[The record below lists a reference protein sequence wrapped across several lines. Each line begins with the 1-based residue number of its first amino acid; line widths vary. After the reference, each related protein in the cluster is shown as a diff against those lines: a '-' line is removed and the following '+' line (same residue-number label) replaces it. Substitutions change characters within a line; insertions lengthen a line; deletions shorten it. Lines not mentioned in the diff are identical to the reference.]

1 MSCVETEISAVHVGV
16 FYYPSDTGMKRSDGV
31 KYRIIGGEVQVE
43 KLGWEKEPVKRYYVT
58 QLGSELIDFNTAPI
72 PKESPLIVDWVEQRP
87 AGWAI
92 DLVNGNL
99 ENYYLMTE
107 QECLVFKNILPV
119 KIHREWNELKEV
131 YGGPRY
137 RNMYYVCSVEMT
149 ADGKFVDGSIYF
161 WKCV

>member
-16 FYYPSDTGMKRSDGV
+16 FYYPSDTGMRRSDGV

-72 PKESPLIVDWVEQRP
+72 PKESQLIVDWVEQRP

-137 RNMYYVCSVEMT
+137 MNMYYVCSVEMT